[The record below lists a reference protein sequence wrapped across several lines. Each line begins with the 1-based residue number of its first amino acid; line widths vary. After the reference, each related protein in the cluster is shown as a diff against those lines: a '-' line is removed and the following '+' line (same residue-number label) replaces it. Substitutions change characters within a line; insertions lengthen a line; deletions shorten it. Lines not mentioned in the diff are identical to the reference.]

1 MVDHERHVESPIT
14 TMERIGVSTCG
25 LHSSRVDDT
34 GEARIDGIQF
44 TNMEA
49 TEGVAEHLWC
59 GVWTRGICG
68 YSATILQTCR
78 KRSDGLLGG
87 QSRAAKG
94 TISFSMG
101 SSRRSGAVAMY

>member
-1 MVDHERHVESPIT
+1 MQRRMKLDDYERHVESPIT
-14 TMERIGVSTCG
+14 TMEGIGVSTCG
-25 LHSSRVDDT
+25 LHSPRVDDT
-34 GEARIDGIQF
+34 GETRIDGIQL

-59 GVWTRGICG
+59 GVRARGIRD
-68 YSATILQTCR
+68 YSATVLQTCR

-94 TISFSMG
+94 THSISM
-101 SSRRSGAVAMY
+101 